1 MVTVGTMVAV
11 RYSLNILSI
20 CTGPARELYL
30 LTEKV
35 YAGQGWEDKYILKQF
50 LRMELTP

>member
-11 RYSLNILSI
+11 RDSLNILSI
-20 CTGPARELYL
+20 CTGPAPELYL

-35 YAGQGWEDKYILKQF
+35 YAYQWDVYDKDGKISIYLNNF
-50 LRMELTP
+50 